1 MRRTGLGAALAL
13 GLAAAALATATD
25 TLRGETVRLN
35 PADQASARAATLKR
49 DLVPPGGPPWRR
61 VRAEPLTS
69 SAIDCPSGADLSKF
83 VVTGVARTRWL
94 GSSIEVDSQTDVYES
109 SWMLRAEWRMRMSR
123 PRALDCI
130 RRNLA
135 STLTRHGDR

>member
-1 MRRTGLGAALAL
+1 MRR
-13 GLAAAALATATD
+13 
-25 TLRGETVRLN
+25 LR
-35 PADQASARAATLKR
+35 
-49 DLVPPGGPPWRR
+49 
-61 VRAEPLTS
+61 
-69 SAIDCPSGADLSKF
+69 
-83 VVTGVARTRWL
+83 RWL

-135 STLTRHGDR
+135 STLTRHGDKLVSLRKLWLPCIGPLECRLEPPMHTRSRRSSAAGGSADASMRRAGRTLVFTFPSAGSITASGGVGYDSLTTHWLTSHPA